1 MNERGMV
8 LVDTNVWITFLRE
21 PLPELGV
28 LVKRGRVITHSCV
41 VGEVLVGHVSNREVV
56 REFLVSLPFAREAD
70 LGSILGMIDSRK
82 LFGRGLQWNDIQL
95 LAAAKLSA
103 AHLWTRDK
111 RLAAAAEEF
120 GVGWTERR
128 ISST

>member
-1 MNERGMV
+1 MTDNGKV

-21 PLPELGV
+21 PLPELGL
-28 LVKRGRVITHSCV
+28 LVKRGRVITHPCI
-41 VGEVLVGHVSNREVV
+41 VGEMLVGNLRDRGVV
-56 REFLVSLPFAREAD
+56 REFLLSLPPAREAD
-70 LGSILGMIDSRK
+70 LASILGMVESRR
-82 LFGRGLQWNDIQL
+82 LYGRGLQWNDIQL

-120 GVGWTERR
+120 GVGWSEGK
-128 ISST
+128 I

>member
-1 MNERGMV
+1 MNNANPV

-21 PLPELGV
+21 PLPELGL
-28 LVKRGRVITHSCV
+28 LVKRGRVITHPCI
-41 VGEVLVGHVSNREVV
+41 VGEILVGMVRQRGVV
-56 REFLVSLPFAREAD
+56 REFLLSLPCSKEAAPA
-70 LGSILGMIDSRK
+70 SILGMIESRR

-103 AHLWTRDK
+103 ASLWTRDQ

-120 GVGWTERR
+120 GVGWTEG
-128 ISST
+128 ST